1 MESLVKKLKGTI
13 NDPSLR
19 KINEV
24 AIKFKVNKMN
34 TSSVG
39 SNNYKVKLVIATS
52 VNVALRSPN
61 NISIS
66 PSGEEKTFYLS
77 NIQDGDCVYIEDS
90 KNCNTIR
97 IDGVSTS
104 AGFKPIEFSFE
115 GLHKENIQEILFNG
129 VSGDL
134 STMPGSTFVKRIT
147 ISATKNNSPYF
158 TEFDVDLKDLYE
170 KYPNTQSFILHDI
183 NARLT
188 NIAYLKKF
196 NDLSTVQIYSLDKY
210 VEDIDVSYFENI
222 ISANIYNVEAHG
234 DYFGLLD
241 GAERIIF
248 SFSGTFQ
255 YNGETFEGSKFSQ
268 IGGENF
274 FVIGDVDTMLNNMA
288 NNATRASS
296 GGNNTI
302 RISSYRTSASDSAIQ
317 KLQSKGWTVSIP
329 IVETLSANTL
339 SSINT
344 MSLINSEENAKL
356 KKYRI
361 AYQGKE
367 IIITPTE
374 FPIYP
379 ADGVTVK
386 EFQTLE
392 EANQFIN
399 ENNLSTEVE

>member
-1 MESLVKKLKGTI
+1 MESLVKKLKGAI
-13 NDPSLR
+13 SDPALR

-24 AIKFKVNKMN
+24 AIKFEVFKMK
-34 TSSVG
+34 TDSTGSSNEIKAVLSNVMDISVRTPNDITVTP
-39 SNNYKVKLVIATS
+39 SNNGRTFNWNNIKDGDKIFVGDARYINNMRYDGGATS
-52 VNVALRSPN
+52 
-61 NISIS
+61 
-66 PSGEEKTFYLS
+66 E
-77 NIQDGDCVYIEDS
+77 
-90 KNCNTIR
+90 
-97 IDGVSTS
+97 
-104 AGFKPIEFSFE
+104 GFKPIRMSFE
-115 GLHKENIQEILFNG
+115 GIYPEK
-129 VSGDL
+129 
-134 STMPGSTFVKRIT
+134 
-147 ISATKNNSPYF
+147 ISADLFFNNIIADFDTIPASTLVTAF
-158 TEFDVDLKDLYE
+158 TVYSNTLRYYLPSYDVDFTQLSQ
-170 KYPNTQSFILHDI
+170 KYPNIQTIIIHDTPAVLL
-183 NARLT
+183 NVSALKNFSRLSRV
-188 NIAYLKKF
+188 
-196 NDLSTVQIYSLDKY
+196 DIYSLNDSQ
-210 VEDIDVSYFENI
+210 DIDVSSFENLVY
-222 ISANIYNVEAHG
+222 ANLFNIQAHG
-234 DYFGLLD
+234 DYFKMID
-241 GAERIIF
+241 GKEKSVF

-268 IGGENF
+268 IGGDNF

-379 ADGVTVK
+379 AAGVTVK

-392 EANQFIN
+392 EANGFIS
-399 ENNLSTEVE
+399 ENNLSTDVE